1 VVYPSQGVSV
11 VEIAEE
17 VLGGT
22 TMRCYHL
29 RLLNPD
35 SKVVVPVANADRVG
49 LRPLSEKRAVD
60 RAMRRLRA
68 AEGDEADNWKDRYR
82 ANLDRIKTGDLDE
95 VVDVLL
101 CLADVA
107 RRKTLSFR
115 ERKMFD
121 HARQLL
127 VYEVAAVKGKPAE
140 KVERDIEKALQVQP
154 APAEESDRPGPSRP
168 PPIRGDSQNE
178 SAARSV
184 IPDAAAWRSRH
195 HGARPRRKPGRG
207 WYSRSGRPVKGGA
220 AAGGD

>member
-1 VVYPSQGVSV
+1 MS
-11 VEIAEE
+11 
-17 VLGGT
+17 
-22 TMRCYHL
+22 CYHL
-29 RLLNPD
+29 RLLNTE
-35 SKVVVPVANADRVG
+35 SKVWCGRQ
-49 LRPLSEKRAVD
+49 RRAG
-60 RAMRRLRA
+60 RA
-68 AEGDEADNWKDRYR
+68 AAAVPEERRRRRCGACAPPRRRGRQLEGPLP

-154 APAEESDRPGPSRP
+154 E
-168 PPIRGDSQNE
+168 
-178 SAARSV
+178 
-184 IPDAAAWRSRH
+184 
-195 HGARPRRKPGRG
+195 
-207 WYSRSGRPVKGGA
+207 PVDEG
-220 AAGGD
+220 